1 MREGSR
7 REHEHKSISPELLLE
22 IYEAVSAAQ
31 LIVTGK
37 FDEKIKEFKEA
48 RGLLEEKLGLVKTI
62 EEAKAEAAQ
71 AREIAGT
78 LLAEASTTLEQARM
92 KMEAAEARLRTAV
105 AKEEELKTSGA
116 ELTKKWSELRQATAA
131 FEQQKIQQ
139 ATDAS
144 TRNAACE
151 KLENELEKRERE
163 LVLSEQKL
171 KRKLEVL
178 RAA

>member
-7 REHEHKSISPELLLE
+7 RDKSDLTINPELILAVYE
-22 IYEAVSAAQ
+22 IVAATQLVVS
-31 LIVTGK
+31 GK
-37 FDEKIKEFKEA
+37 FDGKVQELKEA
-48 RGLLEEKLGLVKTI
+48 QRVLEDKLGLVKSI
-62 EEAKAEAAQ
+62 EDAKAEAAQ
-71 AREIAGT
+71 ATKVAEE
-78 LLAEASTTLEQARM
+78 LLASASTKLEQARE
-92 KMEAAEARLRTAV
+92 KLGAAEVRLTA
-105 AKEEELKTSGA
+105 AATKEEELKTNEA
-116 ELTKKWSELRQATAA
+116 ELTKKWSELRQATTVL
-131 FEQQKIQQ
+131 EQHRVQQ

-171 KRKLEVL
+171 KRKLEML